1 MAVWISCET
10 CTKEKE
16 EMKSLIAA
24 LLFTA
29 SASAETIII
38 PVQDLLFDIPNFTNA
53 PRLNL
58 GAALN
63 GTIDIETP
71 KKMDRKSRKKL
82 ESNLIDMM
90 WDEYPDAISIR
101 IWHGSLIVRMP

>member
-1 MAVWISCET
+1 
-10 CTKEKE
+10 
-16 EMKSLIAA
+16 MKTFLLSLFI
-24 LLFTA
+24 TA
-29 SASAETIII
+29 SAAADTLII

-53 PRLNL
+53 PRFNL

-63 GTIDIETP
+63 GAIDIESP

>member
-1 MAVWISCET
+1 
-10 CTKEKE
+10 
-16 EMKSLIAA
+16 MKTFLLSLFITAGAA
-24 LLFTA
+24 ADTL
-29 SASAETIII
+29 II
-38 PVQDLLFDIPNFTNA
+38 PVQDLLFEVPNFTNA
-53 PRLNL
+53 PRFNL

-63 GTIDIETP
+63 GAIDIESP

>member
-1 MAVWISCET
+1 
-10 CTKEKE
+10 
-16 EMKSLIAA
+16 MKTFLLSLFI
-24 LLFTA
+24 TA
-29 SASAETIII
+29 SAAADTLII
-38 PVQDLLFDIPNFTNA
+38 PVQDLLFEVPNFTNA
-53 PRLNL
+53 PRFNL

-63 GTIDIETP
+63 GAIDIESP